1 MIAKQLLT
9 DIASVVSTSNT
20 GSDVLYFMDEDKLT
34 VLPVVD
40 QGNYIGLITEA
51 QVFNMKDPDKS
62 LAEQNVPYKKIY
74 VKENQHIYE
83 VINTMSAENTPL
95 LPVLDEK
102 DRYVGCISIQTL
114 VKHIGSFA
122 AVGNPGAIILLELNQ
137 NDYVLSQIAQIV
149 ESNDAKILSLYVTS
163 DINSTK
169 MEVTIKVS
177 TMEIQA
183 ILQAFNRYDYIIKA
197 TYTEDEDMYNDLRDR
212 YDSLM
217 NYLNI

>member
-9 DIASVVSTSNT
+9 DLASVVDTNNT
-20 GSDVLYFMDEDKLT
+20 GSDVLYFMDEDKLSI
-34 VLPVVD
+34 LPVVD
-40 QGNYIGLITEA
+40 NGNYLGLITEM
-51 QVFNMKDPDKS
+51 QVFNMKDPDKPLS
-62 LAEQNVPYKKIY
+62 EQNITYQNVY
-74 VKENQHIYE
+74 VNENQHIYE
-83 VINTMSAENTPL
+83 VIKTMSAENIPL

-102 DRYVGCISIQTL
+102 GRYNGCISIQTL
-114 VKHIGSFA
+114 IQHIGSFA

-163 DINSTK
+163 DKNSTK
-169 MEVTIKVS
+169 LEVTIKVS
-177 TMEIQA
+177 AMEIQA
-183 ILQAFNRYDYIIKA
+183 ILQAFNRYNYIIKA
-197 TYTEDEDMYNDLRDR
+197 TYTEDEEMYNDLRDR

>member
-9 DIASVVSTSNT
+9 DAVSVVDTNNT
-20 GSDVLYFMDEDKLT
+20 GSDVLYFMDEEKLSI
-34 VLPVVD
+34 LPVVNN
-40 QGNYIGLITEA
+40 GNYVGLISEV
-51 QVFNMKDPDKS
+51 QVFNMKDPDKP
-62 LAEQNVPYKKIY
+62 LADQKVPYKHIY
-74 VKENQHIYE
+74 VEENQHIYE
-83 VINTMSAENTPL
+83 VIKMMSAEKIPL

-102 DRYVGCISIQTL
+102 DRYKGSISIQTL
-114 VKHIGSFA
+114 IEHIGSFT

-163 DINSTK
+163 DKNSTK
-169 MEVTIKVS
+169 LEVTIKVS
-177 TMEIQA
+177 KMEIQA
-183 ILQAFNRYDYIIKA
+183 ILQAFNRYNYIIKA
-197 TYTEDEDMYNDLRDR
+197 TYTEDEEMYNDMRDR

>member
-9 DIASVVSTSNT
+9 DLASVVDTNNT
-20 GSDVLYFMDEDKLT
+20 GSDVLYFMDEDKLSI
-34 VLPVVD
+34 LPVVD
-40 QGNYIGLITEA
+40 NGNYLGLITEM
-51 QVFNMKDPDKS
+51 QVFNMKDPDKPLS
-62 LAEQNVPYKKIY
+62 EQNSTYQNVY
-74 VKENQHIYE
+74 VNENQHIYE
-83 VINTMSAENTPL
+83 VIKTMSAENLPL

-102 DRYVGCISIQTL
+102 GRYNGCISIQTL
-114 VKHIGSFA
+114 IQHIGSFA

-163 DINSTK
+163 DKNSTK
-169 MEVTIKVS
+169 LEVTIKVS
-177 TMEIQA
+177 AMEIQA
-183 ILQAFNRYDYIIKA
+183 ILQAFNRYNYIIKA
-197 TYTEDEDMYNDLRDR
+197 TYTEDEEMYNDLRDR

>member
-9 DIASVVSTSNT
+9 DAVSVVDTNNT
-20 GSDVLYFMDEDKLT
+20 GSDVLYFMDEEKLS
-34 VLPVVD
+34 VLPVVNN
-40 QGNYIGLITEA
+40 GNYIGLISEVE
-51 QVFNMKDPDKS
+51 VFNMKDPDKP
-62 LAEQNVPYKKIY
+62 LADQKVPYKHVY
-74 VKENQHIYE
+74 VEENQHIYE
-83 VINTMSAENTPL
+83 VIKMMSVEKIPL

-102 DRYVGCISIQTL
+102 DRYKGSISIQTL
-114 VKHIGSFA
+114 IEHIGSFT

-163 DINSTK
+163 DKNSTK
-169 MEVTIKVS
+169 LEVTIKVS
-177 TMEIQA
+177 KMEIQA
-183 ILQAFNRYDYIIKA
+183 ILQAFNRYNYIIKA
-197 TYTEDEDMYNDLRDR
+197 TYTEDEEMYNDLKDR

>member
-9 DIASVVSTSNT
+9 ELASVVSTSNT

-40 QGNYIGLITEA
+40 NGNYVGLITEA
-51 QVFNMKDPDKS
+51 QVFNMKDPDKA
-62 LAEQNVPYKKIY
+62 LAVQTVPYKKIY
-74 VKENQHIYE
+74 VNENQHIYE
-83 VINTMSAENTPL
+83 VIKTMSVENTPL

-102 DRYVGCISIQTL
+102 GRYMGCISIFTL
-114 VKHIGSFA
+114 IKHIGSFA
-122 AVGNPGAIILLELNQ
+122 AIGNPGAIILLELNQ

-169 MEVTIKVS
+169 MEVTIKIS
-177 TMEIQA
+177 AMEIQA

-197 TYTEDEDMYNDLRDR
+197 TYTEDEEMYNDLRDR

>member
-1 MIAKQLLT
+1 MIAKQLST
-9 DIASVVSTSNT
+9 DFASVVDMNNT
-20 GSDVLYFMDEDKLT
+20 GSDVLYLMDEDKLSM
-34 VLPVVD
+34 LPVVNNE
-40 QGNYIGLITEA
+40 NYVGLITEA
-51 QVFNMKDPDKS
+51 MVFNMKDPDKP
-62 LAEQNVPYKKIY
+62 LAQNKIPYQHVY

-83 VINTMSAENTPL
+83 VIKMMSTENVPL
-95 LPVLDEK
+95 LPVLDDK
-102 DRYVGCISIQTL
+102 DRYKGCISIQTL
-114 VKHIGSFA
+114 IKHMGNFT
-122 AVGNPGAIILLELNQ
+122 AVSNPGAIILLELNQ

-177 TMEIQA
+177 KMEIQS
-183 ILQAFNRYDYIIKA
+183 IIQAFNRYNYIIKA
-197 TYTEDEDMYNDLRDR
+197 TYTEDEEMYNDLRDR

>member
-9 DIASVVSTSNT
+9 DFASVVDMNNT
-20 GSDVLYFMDEDKLT
+20 GSDVLYFMDEDKLSM
-34 VLPVVD
+34 LPVVNN
-40 QGNYIGLITEA
+40 GNYVGLITEA
-51 QVFNMKDPDKS
+51 MVFNMKDPDKP
-62 LAEQNVPYKKIY
+62 LIKNKIPFQHIY

-83 VINTMSAENTPL
+83 VIKMMSTENVPL
-95 LPVLDEK
+95 LPVLDDK
-102 DRYVGCISIQTL
+102 DRYKGCINIQTL
-114 VKHIGSFA
+114 IKHMGSFT

-177 TMEIQA
+177 KMEIQS
-183 ILQAFNRYDYIIKA
+183 IIQAFNRYNYIIKA
-197 TYTEDEDMYNDLRDR
+197 TYTEDEEMYNDLRDR

>member
-9 DIASVVSTSNT
+9 DLASVVDTNNT
-20 GSDVLYFMDEDKLT
+20 GSDVLYFMDEDKLSI
-34 VLPVVD
+34 LPVVD
-40 QGNYIGLITEA
+40 NGNYLGLITEM
-51 QVFNMKDPDKS
+51 QVFNMKDPDKPLS
-62 LAEQNVPYKKIY
+62 EQNITYQNVY
-74 VKENQHIYE
+74 VNENQHIYE
-83 VINTMSAENTPL
+83 VIKTMSAENLPL

-102 DRYVGCISIQTL
+102 GRYNGCISIQTL
-114 VKHIGSFA
+114 IQHIGSFA

-163 DINSTK
+163 DKNSTK
-169 MEVTIKVS
+169 LEVTIKVS
-177 TMEIQA
+177 AMEIQA
-183 ILQAFNRYDYIIKA
+183 ILQAFNRYNYIIKA
-197 TYTEDEDMYNDLRDR
+197 TYTEDEEMYNDLRDR

>member
-9 DIASVVSTSNT
+9 DLASVVDTNNT
-20 GSDVLYFMDEDKLT
+20 GSDVLYFMDEDKLSI
-34 VLPVVD
+34 LPVVD
-40 QGNYIGLITEA
+40 NGNYLGLITEM
-51 QVFNMKDPDKS
+51 QVFNMKDPDKPLS
-62 LAEQNVPYKKIY
+62 EQNITYQNVY
-74 VKENQHIYE
+74 VNENQHIYE
-83 VINTMSAENTPL
+83 VIKTMSAENLPL

-102 DRYVGCISIQTL
+102 GRYNGCISIHTL
-114 VKHIGSFA
+114 IQHIGSFA

-163 DINSTK
+163 DKNSTK
-169 MEVTIKVS
+169 LEVTIKVS
-177 TMEIQA
+177 AMEIQA
-183 ILQAFNRYDYIIKA
+183 ILQAFNRYNYIIKA
-197 TYTEDEDMYNDLRDR
+197 TYTEDEEMYNDLRDR